1 MDPTE
6 QFNAFYER
14 TYEDTCRFILN
25 RCASP
30 ADAADIL
37 QNSYLA
43 FYQRLKEGKSVR
55 RPEAYLLSIVRHELA
70 RQYGWAAR
78 ARRQIPVFSPDEA
91 DDFNALEGAFLCE
104 EIDES
109 RMLADEAWR
118 QIRQLD
124 PLTYQIFLLYF
135 AQEHTLG
142 EIARELGCRESMVK
156 SRLYRALKKLR
167 EQFG

>member
-1 MDPTE
+1 MEVE
-6 QFNAFYER
+6 QFNAFYAR
-14 TYEDTCRFILN
+14 TYEDTRRYVLS
-25 RCASP
+25 RCACA

-43 FYQRLKEGKSVR
+43 FYQQMRKGTSMR
-55 RPEAYLLSIVRHELA
+55 RPEAYRLSIVRRELG
-70 RQYGWAAR
+70 RQYGWAKR
-78 ARRQIPVFSPDEA
+78 ARKQVPVFTPDESENF
-91 DDFNALEGAFLCE
+91 DALEGAFLSE

-109 RMLADEAWR
+109 RLVADEVWK

-124 PLTYQIFLLYF
+124 PLTYPVFLLYF
-135 AQEHTLG
+135 AQQHTLS